1 MKPVTF
7 GLLSSITIARGKY
20 FDLATIVSNRA
31 LFLIGSSTF
40 EIERSNLYKILVISL
55 SLFSM
60 VSIEALKVFET
71 ETSSGN
77 LVASLSRTSII

>member
-1 MKPVTF
+1 M
-7 GLLSSITIARGKY
+7 ARGKY
-20 FDLATIVSNRA
+20 FDLATIVSKRV
-31 LFLIGSSTF
+31 LFAIGSSIF
-40 EIERSNLYKILVISL
+40 EIDRSNLYKILVISL

-60 VSIEALKVFET
+60 VSIEALNIFET